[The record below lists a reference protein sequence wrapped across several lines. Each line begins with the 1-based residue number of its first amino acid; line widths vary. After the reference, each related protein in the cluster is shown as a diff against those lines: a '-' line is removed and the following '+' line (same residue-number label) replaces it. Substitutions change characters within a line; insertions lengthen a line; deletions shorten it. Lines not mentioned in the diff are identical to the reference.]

1 MKIKAVVFDY
11 GKVICF
17 PPEHGVMDS
26 LAALAGVEKKALERM
41 IWKYRDNYDRGT
53 EKGPFYYQRIVREL
67 GKDISIETGNAMA
80 EIDMAGWKNI
90 NSATVKLMED
100 IKKAGILL
108 GILSN
113 MPFEFLDWARKE
125 LPVFSLPQAGVFSCE
140 EGLIKPEE
148 AIYRKLLEK
157 LNCLPGE
164 VVFFDDI
171 AQNVNKARELKIE
184 AFVWESPEKARELL
198 TELGV
203 AI

>member
-17 PPEHGVMDS
+17 PPEHGVMDE
-26 LAALAGVEKKALERM
+26 LAALAGVEKNALEKM
-41 IWKYRDNYDRGT
+41 VWKYRDNYDRGT
-53 EKGPFYYQRIVREL
+53 EKGPVYYQRIVREL
-67 GKDISIETGNAMA
+67 GKDISIETGNTMA

-100 IKKAGILL
+100 IKKAGLLL

-113 MPFEFLDWARKE
+113 MPFEFLDWARKK
-125 LPVFSLPQAGVFSCE
+125 LPVFSLPQVGVFSCE

-171 AQNVNKARELKIE
+171 AQNVDKARELKIE
-184 AFVWESPEKARELL
+184 AFVWESPEKTRELL
-198 TELGV
+198 AELG
-203 AI
+203 AEL